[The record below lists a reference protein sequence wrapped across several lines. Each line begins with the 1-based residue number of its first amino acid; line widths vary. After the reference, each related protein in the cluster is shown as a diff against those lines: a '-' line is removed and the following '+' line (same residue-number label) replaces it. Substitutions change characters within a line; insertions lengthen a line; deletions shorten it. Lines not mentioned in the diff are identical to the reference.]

1 MELKLFFSEE
11 EIISF
16 LKKNGYTIE
25 EVETW
30 ENHSSYH
37 NSVETEYLKVKV
49 AFLSK
54 DKVDG
59 DLLLRDKYSITSKI
73 GIERVFRNVIREKLL
88 NL

>member
-16 LKKNGYTIE
+16 LKKNGYTVE

-30 ENHSSYH
+30 DNQSLYH
-37 NSVETEYLKVKV
+37 NRAETIFLKVKI

-54 DKVDG
+54 DDIDG
-59 DLLLRDKYSITSKI
+59 DLLLRDKYSITSKC
-73 GIERVFRNVIREKLL
+73 GIEKVFRKVIVEKLL

>member
-1 MELKLFFSEE
+1 MELKFYFSEE

-37 NSVETEYLKVKV
+37 NRVETTTLKVKI

-54 DKVDG
+54 DDIEG
-59 DLLLRDKYSITSKI
+59 GLLLRDKYSITSKI
-73 GIERVFRNVIREKLL
+73 GIEQVFRNIIREKLL

>member
-30 ENHSSYH
+30 ENHSSYY
-37 NSVETEYLKVKV
+37 NSVETVSLKVKV

-54 DKVDG
+54 DELDG
-59 DLLLRDKYSITSKI
+59 DLLLRDKYWIESKI
-73 GIERVFRNVIREKLL
+73 GIERVFRNVIKEKLL

>member
-30 ENHSSYH
+30 ENHSPCH
-37 NSVETEYLKVKV
+37 NSVETVRLKVKI

-54 DKVDG
+54 DEIDG
-59 DLLLRDKYSITSKI
+59 DLLLRDKYWIKSKV

>member
-30 ENHSSYH
+30 ENHSSYY
-37 NSVETEYLKVKV
+37 NNVETVSLKVKV

-54 DKVDG
+54 DELDG
-59 DLLLRDKYSITSKI
+59 DLLLRDKYWIESKI

>member
-37 NSVETEYLKVKV
+37 NSVETVSLKVKV

-54 DKVDG
+54 DEIDG
-59 DLLLRDKYSITSKI
+59 DLLLRDRYSITSKI

>member
-37 NSVETEYLKVKV
+37 NSVETVNLKVNV

-54 DKVDG
+54 DEIDG
-59 DLLLRDKYSITSKI
+59 DLLLRDKYWIESKI
-73 GIERVFRNVIREKLL
+73 GIELVFRNVIREKLL